1 VVTLRRNEII
11 RVWLLTRRWRRV
23 VMSVSRLAVD
33 DRGNGPAIVL
43 LHGLTF
49 SGETWTPIAEALLP
63 RHRVITVD
71 LPGHGE
77 SDGSAADPR
86 AVVDRLHA
94 TLTAQHVHRP
104 VVVGH
109 SAGALLATGYAS
121 VHPTRGVVNVDQPLL
136 VAPFA
141 AFVQQFGA
149 ALRGPDFSAAFA
161 PFERGIGV
169 DRLPE
174 PERTRVASTRDIRQ
188 DVVLD
193 HWQLPLKTPPDA
205 LQATVDA
212 MLDAITVP
220 YLYLAGDILPAPVRE
235 HLQVHLQRP
244 QIEIWPGLGHVVHLA
259 EPKRFA
265 TLITD
270 FAASASAASTGIRR
284 PDVPAPMTLGTTH

>member
-1 VVTLRRNEII
+1 
-11 RVWLLTRRWRRV
+11 
-23 VMSVSRLAVD
+23 MAVSTLAVD

-49 SGETWTPIAEALLP
+49 SRRTWTPISDALLP

-94 TLTAQHVHRP
+94 TLETLRVHRP

-109 SAGALLATGYAS
+109 SAGALMATGYAS
-121 VHPTRGVVNVDQPLL
+121 SYPTSGVVNVDQPLI

-141 AFVQQFGA
+141 ALVQQFAA
-149 ALRGPDFSAAFA
+149 ALRGPDFQAAFA
-161 PFERGIGV
+161 PFERSIGV

-174 PERTRVASTRDIRQ
+174 PERTRVARTRDIRQ

-193 HWQLPLKTPPDA
+193 HWQLPLMTQPDA

-212 MLDAITVP
+212 MLDTISVP
-220 YLYLAGDILPAPVRE
+220 YLYVGGEELPPPVGE
-235 HLQVHLQRP
+235 HLQVHLQRL

-265 TLITD
+265 SLVTD
-270 FAASASAASTGIRR
+270 FAAAVAASTTGASAGVRR
-284 PDVPAPMTLGTTH
+284 PDAPAPLKNTATADT

>member
-1 VVTLRRNEII
+1 MAMGTL
-11 RVWLLTRRWRRV
+11 
-23 VMSVSRLAVD
+23 AAD
-33 DRGNGPAIVL
+33 DRGDGPAVVL
-43 LHGLTF
+43 VHGLTF
-49 SGETWTPIAEALLP
+49 TGRTWTPIAEALLP

-94 TLTAQHVHRP
+94 TLTALRVHRP

-109 SAGALLATGYAS
+109 SAGALLATGYAA
-121 VHPTRGVVNVDQPLL
+121 VHPTSGVVNVDQPLL

-141 AFVQQFGA
+141 ALVQQLEA
-149 ALRGPDFSAAFA
+149 ALRGADFHAAFA

-174 PERTRVASTRDIRQ
+174 PERTRVTRTRDIRQ

-193 HWQLPLKTPPDA
+193 HWQLPLTTPPDA
-205 LQATVDA
+205 LQASVDG

-220 YLYLAGDILPAPVRE
+220 YLYVGGEELPPTVRE
-235 HLQVHLQRP
+235 HLQAHLRRP
-244 QIEIWPGLGHVVHLA
+244 RFEIRPGLGHVVHLA
-259 EPKRFA
+259 EPQRFA
-265 TLITD
+265 DVVSD
-270 FAASASAASTGIRR
+270 FAVSVGAVSSSA
-284 PDVPAPMTLGTTH
+284 